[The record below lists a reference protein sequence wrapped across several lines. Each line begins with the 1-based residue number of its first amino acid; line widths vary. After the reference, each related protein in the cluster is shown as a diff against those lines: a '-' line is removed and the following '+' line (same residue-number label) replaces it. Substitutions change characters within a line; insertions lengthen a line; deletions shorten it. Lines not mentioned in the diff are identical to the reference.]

1 VLLVSAFIVAA
12 AVVWSATRIAA
23 ALSSRSEPHAAD
35 RTAEMLALF
44 APGAAAV
51 RDDLKQLL
59 VWQPMAV
66 TARKLFPREFAALD
80 QAAGRTFPFSTDDL
94 QAAHS
99 RWTAEWLAWERSN
112 DAECKLKVTLL
123 EHEMGEKLNTPAGRA
138 RLDALERDKL
148 DRYQR
153 HYEEYTRIAKGLQ
166 ALAPR
171 L

>member
-1 VLLVSAFIVAA
+1 VLTLSALVVAA
-12 AVVWSATRIAA
+12 AVVWGSLRISA
-23 ALSSRSEPHAAD
+23 ALAARPEPAS
-35 RTAEMLALF
+35 RTADLLALF
-44 APGAAAV
+44 GPAMAAV
-51 RDDLKQLL
+51 RDDARQLL
-59 VWQPMAV
+59 VWQPVAV
-66 TARKLFPREFAALD
+66 TARKLFPQDFAALD
-80 QAAGRTFPFSTDDL
+80 AAHGKTFPFTSEEL

-99 RWTAEWLAWERSN
+99 RWTADWLAWERSH

-123 EHEMGEKLNTPAGRA
+123 EHEMGERLSTPAGRA

-171 L
+171 S

>member
-1 VLLVSAFIVAA
+1 VLLISALIVAA
-12 AVVWSATRIAA
+12 AVVWSGVRISA
-23 ALSSRSEPHAAD
+23 ALAARPESAI

-44 APGAAAV
+44 APGLAAA
-51 RDDLKQLL
+51 REDPKQLL
-59 VWQPMAV
+59 VWQPLAV

-80 QAAGRTFPFSTDDL
+80 EAAGRTFPFSPDEL

-99 RWTAEWLAWERSN
+99 RWTADWLAWERAH
-112 DAECKLKVTLL
+112 DTECKLKVTLL
-123 EHEMGEKLNTPAGRA
+123 EQEMGERLSTPAGRA

-153 HYEEYTRIAKGLQ
+153 QYETYTRIAKGLQ

-171 L
+171 S